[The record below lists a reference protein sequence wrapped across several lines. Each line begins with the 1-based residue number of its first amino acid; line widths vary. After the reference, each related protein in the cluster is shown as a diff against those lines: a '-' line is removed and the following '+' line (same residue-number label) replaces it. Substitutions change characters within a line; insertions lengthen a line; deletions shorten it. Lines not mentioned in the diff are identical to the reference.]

1 MKWFALLA
9 LAATFSSQAT
19 PQMCFTTAGKDF
31 GIDPLLLTAISIQ
44 ESRLNAKAINGANRD
59 KSEDVCGM
67 QVNSSHYKEL
77 KKFNIDREMLLKDP
91 CICTYAGAWV
101 LARNFNSY
109 GRNWDSV
116 GIYNAGPKE
125 TKMKARKSY
134 AAKINSIYRVLLARE
149 IIAGNYA
156 ISQNKLSDSKPF
168 SSKPILPKEDTKN
181 PVN

>member
-1 MKWFALLA
+1 
-9 LAATFSSQAT
+9 
-19 PQMCFTTAGKDF
+19 
-31 GIDPLLLTAISIQ
+31 
-44 ESRLNAKAINGANRD
+44 
-59 KSEDVCGM
+59 M

-77 KKFNIDREMLLKDP
+77 KKFNIDRERLLNDP

-101 LARNFNSY
+101 LAKNFNSY

-156 ISQNKLSDSKPF
+156 ISKNKLSDNKPF
-168 SSKPILPKEDTKN
+168 SSTSTPPKEDTKK

>member
-1 MKWFALLA
+1 MKWYVLLLLA
-9 LAATFSSQAT
+9 MSLGSQAT
-19 PQMCFTTAGKDF
+19 PQMCFTRAGHDF

-44 ESRLNAKAINGANRD
+44 ESRLNAKAVNGANRD

-77 KKFNIDREMLLKDP
+77 KKFNIDRERLLSDP

-101 LARNFNSY
+101 LAKNFKSY

-116 GIYNAGPKE
+116 GIYNAGPNK
-125 TKMKARKSY
+125 KMMKVRKSY
-134 AAKINSIYRVLLARE
+134 ARKINSIYRVLLARE
-149 IIAGNYA
+149 I
-156 ISQNKLSDSKPF
+156 LSGRNDNLNIKKPATDIIPTTPF
-168 SSKPILPKEDTKN
+168 PLADVKK

>member
-1 MKWFALLA
+1 MKWFSLLA
-9 LAATFSSQAT
+9 LAATFASQAT

-31 GIDPLLLTAISIQ
+31 DIDPLLLTAISIQ
-44 ESRLNAKAINGANRD
+44 ESRLNAKAINGANSD

-77 KKFNIDREMLLKDP
+77 KKFNIDRKRLLNDP
-91 CICTYAGAWV
+91 CICTYTGAWV
-101 LARNFNSY
+101 LAKNFNAY

-134 AAKINSIYRVLLARE
+134 AAKINSIYRILLARE
-149 IIAGNYA
+149 IIAGKYA
-156 ISQNKLSDSKPF
+156 ISQNKTSGIQPF
-168 SSKPILPKEDTKN
+168 SPATTIRAGDTKN